1 MKILVDMV
9 EVSMDRLHASIPI
22 YLMRFI
28 SAIKL
33 EDRKYYT
40 LLIRKDMENFF
51 RSSFPDFKV
60 LFYHGMGY
68 RWYFWRNPLYY
79 YSCYKLKRII
89 QRYHFNAV
97 FIATDYPVYTLFKFK
112 CRKVVVIHDLKGL
125 KYNNNN
131 VIRALFSLHLN
142 RLYGKSIQTAD
153 AVIAISKYTKQDIRI
168 YYPKVAEN
176 KIHIIYN
183 SVTLADKAVKP
194 VGFVEFRYILFVN
207 TLQCYKNVATVVQA
221 YHLINREIDNKLIIV
236 GKKTQY
242 WEEQIMPYIRS
253 CNMEN
258 RIIQLQNLTDKE
270 LRYLYEHAS
279 LFVTSSLN
287 EGFGYTPIEAAM
299 CKCPVVC
306 SIQEALPDV
315 TQELL
320 NYYQPAMD
328 AEALADRMIQVL
340 KNPPSA
346 EELNQIAETYASLYS
361 PTRQA
366 GLIQKLLTD
375 TPPPH
380 QSTDTP
386 SSDSN
391 RDAPLSALAESLAS
405 IPSAR

>member
-40 LLIRKDMENFF
+40 LLIRKDMEEFF

-68 RWYFWRNPLYY
+68 RRYFWRNPLYY
-79 YSCYKLKRII
+79 YSCYKLRRII
-89 QRYHFNAV
+89 QRYHFNVV
-97 FIATDYPVYTLFKFK
+97 FIATDQPVYTLFKFK
-112 CRKVVVIHDLKGL
+112 CRKVIVIHDLKGL
-125 KYNNNN
+125 KWNNN
-131 VIRALFSLHLN
+131 IKSALCSLYLK
-142 RLYGKSIQTAD
+142 RLYEKSIQTAD
-153 AVIAISKYTKQDIRI
+153 AIIAISKYTKQDIRI
-168 YYPKVAEN
+168 YYPKVEEN
-176 KIHIIYN
+176 KIHVIYN

-194 VGFVEFRYILFVN
+194 VGFAESKYILFVN
-207 TLQCYKNVATVVQA
+207 TLRCYKNIATVVRA
-221 YHLINREIDNKLIIV
+221 YCLINREIDNKLIIV
-236 GKKTQY
+236 GKKTRY

-253 CNMEN
+253 CNMVN
-258 RIIQLQNLTDKE
+258 RIIQLQHLTDEE
-270 LRYLYEHAS
+270 LRYLYENAS

-315 TQELL
+315 TQGLL

-328 AEALADRMIQVL
+328 AEALADKMIQVL

-346 EELNQIAETYASLYS
+346 GELNRIAETYASLYS
-361 PTRQA
+361 PTKQT
-366 GLIQKLLTD
+366 GLIQNLLIGD
-375 TPPPH
+375 VI
-380 QSTDTP
+380 
-386 SSDSN
+386 
-391 RDAPLSALAESLAS
+391 L
-405 IPSAR
+405 

>member
-1 MKILVDMV
+1 
-9 EVSMDRLHASIPI
+9 
-22 YLMRFI
+22 
-28 SAIKL
+28 
-33 EDRKYYT
+33 
-40 LLIRKDMENFF
+40 
-51 RSSFPDFKV
+51 
-60 LFYHGMGY
+60 
-68 RWYFWRNPLYY
+68 
-79 YSCYKLKRII
+79 
-89 QRYHFNAV
+89 
-97 FIATDYPVYTLFKFK
+97 
-112 CRKVVVIHDLKGL
+112 
-125 KYNNNN
+125 
-131 VIRALFSLHLN
+131 
-142 RLYGKSIQTAD
+142 
-153 AVIAISKYTKQDIRI
+153 
-168 YYPKVAEN
+168 
-176 KIHIIYN
+176 
-183 SVTLADKAVKP
+183 
-194 VGFVEFRYILFVN
+194 
-207 TLQCYKNVATVVQA
+207 
-221 YHLINREIDNKLIIV
+221 
-236 GKKTQY
+236 
-242 WEEQIMPYIRS
+242 MPYIRS

>member
-40 LLIRKDMENFF
+40 LLIRKDMEDFF

-60 LFYHGMGY
+60 LFYRGIGY

-79 YSCYKLKRII
+79 YSCCKLKRIV
-89 QRYHFNAV
+89 QRHHFNTV
-97 FIATDYPVYTLFKFK
+97 FTATDHPVYTLYKFK

-125 KYNNNN
+125 KYYKNTNNL
-131 VIRALFSLHLN
+131 IRALYSLRLN
-142 RLYGKSIQTAD
+142 RMYEKSMQTAD

-168 YYPKVAEN
+168 YYPQVADN
-176 KIHIIYN
+176 KIHVIYN

-194 VGFVEFRYILFVN
+194 AGFVENRYILCVSVLN
-207 TLQCYKNVATVVQA
+207 RYKNIATVVRA
-221 YHLINREIDNKLIIV
+221 YCLINSKIDNKLVIV
-236 GKKTQY
+236 GKKNQY

-258 RIIQLQNLTDKE
+258 RIIQLQHLTDEE

-306 SIQEALPDV
+306 SIQEALPDA
-315 TQELL
+315 TQGFL

-328 AEALADRMIQVL
+328 AEALADKIMQVL

-346 EELNQIAETYASLYS
+346 EELKRIAEIYAGLYS
-361 PTRQA
+361 PARQTE
-366 GLIQKLLTD
+366 LIQRLLTGD
-375 TPPPH
+375 VI
-380 QSTDTP
+380 
-386 SSDSN
+386 
-391 RDAPLSALAESLAS
+391 L
-405 IPSAR
+405 